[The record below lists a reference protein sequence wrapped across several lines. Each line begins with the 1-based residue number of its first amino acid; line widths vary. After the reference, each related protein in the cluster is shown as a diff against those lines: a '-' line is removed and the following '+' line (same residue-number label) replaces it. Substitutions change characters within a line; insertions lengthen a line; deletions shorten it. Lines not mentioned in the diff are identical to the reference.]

1 MRLLSCMTC
10 SLVPSPPPQL
20 SSLAVRTTLLTVTR
34 TASDESCGGRQA
46 TRPLASYPGHVATR
60 PPLLQS
66 CLWGPEDF
74 PTELI
79 KKEPTARL

>member
-1 MRLLSCMTC
+1 MRKSADAASLVHVMTC
-10 SLVPSPPPQL
+10 RLVPSPPQL

-46 TRPLASYPGHVATR
+46 TRP
-60 PPLLQS
+60 PLLQS
-66 CLWGPEDF
+66 CLWFPEDF